1 MCEILKLGEEIR
13 RAREEKHLS
22 QEDLAEQ
29 LGVSRQAVS
38 KWENGTALPQGIN
51 REMLNRIL
59 GLKVMQETEEAD
71 GTAKIRSRS
80 VIYRAGWVLA
90 VVMSAVL
97 LVLGMELVT
106 LRKKQTDGPADSVVE
121 DSAIEDSAIEDS
133 VAEDSGAE
141 SSPALK
147 AVRFYDGDQNRVDA
161 EALWYNAARIEIIL
175 LQWEGG
181 TPASIRVFRIPT
193 GSETMEQTELLLTK
207 SIPDGDETALL
218 NAEILKD
225 IEMGHLFFELDFGT
239 EIVTSEEFNIFYEKD
254 G

>member
-38 KWENGTALPQGIN
+38 KWENGTAFPQGIN

-59 GLKVMQETEEAD
+59 GLKMMQETEEAD
-71 GTAKIRSRS
+71 GTAKIRGRS

-90 VVMSAVL
+90 VVMSVVL

-106 LRKKQTDGPADSVVE
+106 LRKKQTDSPADSVVE
-121 DSAIEDSAIEDS
+121 DSAIEDS
-133 VAEDSGAE
+133 VAEDSVAE

-181 TPASIRVFRIPT
+181 TPANIRVFRIPT
-193 GSETMEQTELLLTK
+193 GSETMEQMELLLTK

-225 IEMGHLFFELDFGT
+225 IEMSHLFFELDFGT

>member
-1 MCEILKLGEEIR
+1 MCEILKLGEEIK

-38 KWENGTALPQGIN
+38 KWENGTAFPQGIN

-59 GLKVMQETEEAD
+59 GLKTMQETKEAD
-71 GTAKIRSRS
+71 RISKIRSRS
-80 VIYRAGWVLA
+80 VTCRAGWVLA

-106 LRKKQTDGPADSVVE
+106 LRKKQTDGPADLVV
-121 DSAIEDSAIEDS
+121 EDSAIEDS
-133 VAEDSGAE
+133 VAEDSVAE

-181 TPASIRVFRIPT
+181 TPTSIRVFRIPT
-193 GSETMEQTELLLTK
+193 GSETMEQMELLLTK

-225 IEMGHLFFELDFGT
+225 IETSHLFFELDFGT

>member
-1 MCEILKLGEEIR
+1 MCEILKLGEEIK

-80 VIYRAGWVLA
+80 VIYRAGWAAA
-90 VVMSAVL
+90 VVMSVVL

-133 VAEDSGAE
+133 VAEDSVAE

-147 AVRFYDGDQNRVDA
+147 AVRFYDENQNRVDA

-181 TPASIRVFRIPT
+181 TPTSIRVFRIPT
-193 GSETMEQTELLLTK
+193 GSETMEQMELLLTK
-207 SIPDGDETALL
+207 SIPDGDEIALL
-218 NAEILKD
+218 DAEILKD
-225 IEMGHLFFELDFGT
+225 IETSHLFFELDFGT
-239 EIVTSEEFNIFYEKD
+239 EIVTSEEFHIFYEKD